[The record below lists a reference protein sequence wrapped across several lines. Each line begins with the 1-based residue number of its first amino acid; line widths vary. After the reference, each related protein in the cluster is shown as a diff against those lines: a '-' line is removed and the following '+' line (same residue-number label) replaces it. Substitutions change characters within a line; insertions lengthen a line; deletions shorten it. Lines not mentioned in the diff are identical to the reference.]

1 MATTDRDLT
10 DIRRPAAYQDRI
22 GYLLKV
28 AAHRIRIDMDAAL
41 AGHAGHDL
49 TTPQYAVLSALN
61 APQALSNA
69 DLARRSF
76 VTPQTMNEL
85 LKSLRARSL
94 VARAGDP
101 AHGRRILYRLTPA
114 GERAIAS
121 VDATVRDLD
130 ARRLEPFDDAEVEV
144 LRSLLRRYSE
154 QSSDEPS
161 AGS

>member
-41 AGHAGHDL
+41 AGHDL

-85 LKSLRARSL
+85 LKSLRARAL

-114 GERAIAS
+114 GERAIAA

-144 LRSLLRRYSE
+144 LRALLRRYSE